1 MPWRVLRNV
10 SAVAE
15 QAAPISPMIFAMDNF
30 GIDDALEPS
39 EVVIL
44 RRDLDFNTFW
54 KFPDM
59 IGMDRSYR
67 MNKRSEMSISYMMI
81 LMTM

>member
-1 MPWRVLRNV
+1 MPWRVFRNV
-10 SAVAE
+10 SVLAE
-15 QAAPISPMIFAMDNF
+15 QAAPISPMIFAMDTF

-39 EVVIL
+39 VVVIL

-67 MNKRSEMSISYMMI
+67 MNKRSEVR
-81 LMTM
+81 